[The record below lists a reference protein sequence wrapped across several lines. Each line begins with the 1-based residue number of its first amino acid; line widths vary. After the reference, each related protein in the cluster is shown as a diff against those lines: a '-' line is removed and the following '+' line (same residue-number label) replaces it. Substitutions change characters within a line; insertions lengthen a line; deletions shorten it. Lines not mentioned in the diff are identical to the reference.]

1 MPNYIP
7 SKPGA
12 AADANAVKPAANNE
26 AEALENMMQI

>member
-12 AADANAVKPAANNE
+12 AADANPVKPNNE